1 MNFNITKVNDTIGLG
16 DLIITDDDKYLI
28 IVTEG
33 ASDVKLVSLVFN
45 QEYNITFNNSS
56 EIYNFIKDVLEE
68 EIIEVIKEN
77 QLELNRRNV

>member
-45 QEYNITFNNSS
+45 QEYNITFNNSF
-56 EIYNFIKDVLEE
+56 EIYNFITNVLEE

-77 QLELNRRNV
+77 QLELNRMNV

>member
-33 ASDVKLVSLVFN
+33 TSDVKLVSLVFN

-56 EIYNFIKDVLEE
+56 EIYNFITNVLEE

-77 QLELNRRNV
+77 QLELNRVNV